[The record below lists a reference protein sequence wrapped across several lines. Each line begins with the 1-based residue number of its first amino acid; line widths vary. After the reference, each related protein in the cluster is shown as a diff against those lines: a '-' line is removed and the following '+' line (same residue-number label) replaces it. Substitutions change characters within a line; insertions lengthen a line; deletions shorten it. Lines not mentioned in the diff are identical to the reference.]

1 MRHKML
7 SVSYNWDNETPK
19 ITYHSKFDSYDHVQK
34 VDGLIDVIN
43 ELQNKREEI
52 QKAESERWQ
61 KNHELLGV

>member
-1 MRHKML
+1 ML

-19 ITYHSKFDSYDHVQK
+19 VTYHVNFEGYDHVQK

-61 KNHELLGV
+61 KNQTEKLVDQNL